1 MKQTDFAERLTQAL
15 DLRGLSAAEF
25 AGHILSVETEKDP
38 ATGGE
43 VLEDDLRHYSTV
55 RTKEKAP
62 QTIAVVYRGS
72 CLKVRAEALTNR
84 FT

>member
-15 DLRGLSAAEF
+15 DLRVCCFCS
-25 AGHILSVETEKDP
+25 SVPWAKEK
-38 ATGGE
+38 A
-43 VLEDDLRHYSTV
+43 LRL
-55 RTKEKAP
+55 RGRPEGKKKKAP

-72 CLKVRAEALTNR
+72 CLKVRAEALTNP